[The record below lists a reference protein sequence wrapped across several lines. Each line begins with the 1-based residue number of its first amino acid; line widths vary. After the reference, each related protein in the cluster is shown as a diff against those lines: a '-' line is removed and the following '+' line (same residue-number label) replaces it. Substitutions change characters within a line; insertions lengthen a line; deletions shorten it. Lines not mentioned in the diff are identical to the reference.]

1 MGQAAETID
10 FVDKARGYEELAQQ
24 LKGLLAGER
33 HLVANAANTAS
44 LLYGALPD
52 VNWLGFY
59 FLEGRDLVVGP
70 FQGKP
75 GCVRIPL
82 GSGVCGTAAQQRE
95 TVVVRDVHDFP
106 GHIACDP
113 ASNAEI
119 VVPLV
124 RYGELVGVLDVDSPK
139 IGRFD
144 AQDREGLEQVAHI
157 FLSSL

>member
-1 MGQAAETID
+1 MAQAAETIN
-10 FVDKARGYEELAQQ
+10 FVDKSRGYAELAQQ
-24 LKGLLAGER
+24 LTGLLAGER
-33 HLVANAANTAS
+33 HLIANAANTAS

-59 FLEGRDLVVGP
+59 FLEGQDLVVGP
-70 FQGKP
+70 FQGRP
-75 GCVRIPL
+75 GCVRIAL
-82 GSGVCGTAAQQRE
+82 GSGVCGTAAAQRE
-95 TVVVRDVHDFP
+95 TVVVRDVNDFP

-113 ASNAEI
+113 ASNSEI

-139 IGRFD
+139 VGRFD
-144 AQDREGLEQVAHI
+144 AQDRAGLEQLAHI

>member
-1 MGQAAETID
+1 MAQAAETIN
-10 FVDKARGYEELAQQ
+10 FVDKARGYAELAQQ
-24 LKGLLAGER
+24 LTGLLEGER
-33 HLVANAANTAS
+33 HLIANAANTAS

-59 FLEGRDLVVGP
+59 FLEGQDLVVGP
-70 FQGKP
+70 FQGRP
-75 GCVRIPL
+75 GCVRIAM

-113 ASNAEI
+113 ASNSEI

-139 IGRFD
+139 VGRFD
-144 AQDREGLEQVAHI
+144 AQDREGLETIAHI

>member
-24 LKGLLAGER
+24 LKGLLADER
-33 HLVANAANTAS
+33 NLVANAANTAS

-75 GCVRIPL
+75 GCVRIAL
-82 GSGVCGTAAQQRE
+82 GSGVCGAAAQQRE

-113 ASNAEI
+113 ASNSEI

-139 IGRFD
+139 VGRFD
-144 AQDREGLEQVAHI
+144 AQDREGLEQIAHI

>member
-113 ASNAEI
+113 ASNSEI

-139 IGRFD
+139 VGRFD
-144 AQDREGLEQVAHI
+144 AQDREGLEQIAHI